1 MKFSTLFILLFFFVF
16 SFTKAE
22 DVSVIQPSESTFQEL
37 VAKEK
42 KACAEEAAKV
52 KTGES
57 KYNPVPVIMSHLA
70 DGHDWHF
77 WGEGENSFTIPLP
90 VILWDNGLKIFM
102 SSKFHHNEEVAEVD
116 GVHYF
121 NYNEKIYKTDAQGTV
136 TFEPNEKG
144 EMKIANEM
152 PLDFSITKNVASM
165 LLSVVIMILLFG
177 AVAANYKKQGKE
189 GYVPRGVA
197 GFIEPIII
205 FIRDEVAIPNIG
217 EKKYARYMPYLL
229 TLFFF
234 IWINNLLG
242 LLPGAA
248 NLTGNIAVTLVLAV
262 IALIVI
268 NVSGNKHYWG
278 HMLWMPGVP
287 VPVKLIL
294 APIELVGIL
303 TKPFALMI
311 RLFANITAG
320 HIIIMSL
327 ISIIF
332 IFQTEAV
339 ALGAL
344 PLTLFIDFLEL
355 LVAVLQAFIFT
366 MLVSLFIGA
375 AVADPEEGH

>member
-42 KACAEEAAKV
+42 KAYAEEAVKV

-102 SSKFHHNEEVAEVD
+102 SSKFHHNEEVAKVD

>member
-1 MKFSTLFILLFFFVF
+1 
-16 SFTKAE
+16 
-22 DVSVIQPSESTFQEL
+22 
-37 VAKEK
+37 
-42 KACAEEAAKV
+42 
-52 KTGES
+52 
-57 KYNPVPVIMSHLA
+57 
-70 DGHDWHF
+70 
-77 WGEGENSFTIPLP
+77 
-90 VILWDNGLKIFM
+90 
-102 SSKFHHNEEVAEVD
+102 
-116 GVHYF
+116 
-121 NYNEKIYKTDAQGTV
+121 
-136 TFEPNEKG
+136 
-144 EMKIANEM
+144 
-152 PLDFSITKNVASM
+152 
-165 LLSVVIMILLFG
+165 
-177 AVAANYKKQGKE
+177 
-189 GYVPRGVA
+189 
-197 GFIEPIII
+197 
-205 FIRDEVAIPNIG
+205 
-217 EKKYARYMPYLL
+217 MPYLL

>member
-42 KACAEEAAKV
+42 KAYAEEAAKV

>member
-42 KACAEEAAKV
+42 KAYAEEAVKV

>member
-42 KACAEEAAKV
+42 KAYAEEAAKV

-121 NYNEKIYKTDAQGTV
+121 NYNEKIYKTVAQGTV